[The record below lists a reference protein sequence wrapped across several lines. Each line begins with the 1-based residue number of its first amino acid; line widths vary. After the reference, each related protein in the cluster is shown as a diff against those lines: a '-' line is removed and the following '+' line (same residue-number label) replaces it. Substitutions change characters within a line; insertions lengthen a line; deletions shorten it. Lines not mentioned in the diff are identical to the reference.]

1 MGLRPTNNNVVG
13 TKIGRSPRL
22 FAIANFHFVS
32 FFLLPLAAAGICE
45 MACMKSKPSKK
56 TIMVGIGL
64 DSDGHKRITTGP
76 NFALAGGVQQTH
88 EEMTEKVIK
97 INEKL
102 ASKGKTLE
110 EVSREEFDDIAQS
123 VGLRRP

>member
-1 MGLRPTNNNVVG
+1 M
-13 TKIGRSPRL
+13 
-22 FAIANFHFVS
+22 ANA
-32 FFLLPLAAAGICE
+32 PK
-45 MACMKSKPSKK
+45 KSKPAKK
-56 TIMVGIGL
+56 AIIVGIGL

-76 NFALAGGVQQTH
+76 NFALAGGARQTH

-102 ASKGKTLE
+102 ASKGKSLE